1 MRGRW
6 HVCYGSI
13 IIECCSI
20 ILYLLLIFLSYLS
33 ILQSTASTNVNSSKY
48 TSMDS
53 STASGGIELKDK
65 PKSFVDPD
73 VSEVKTTLD
82 DDDDDEPTK
91 EAVA

>member
-1 MRGRW
+1 MFN
-6 HVCYGSI
+6 
-13 IIECCSI
+13 CSI
-20 ILYLLLIFLSYLS
+20 ILYLLLLFLPYLS
-33 ILQSTASTNVNSSKY
+33 ILQSTASINVNSV
-48 TSMDS
+48 DS
-53 STASGGIELKDK
+53 STGGIELKDK

>member
-1 MRGRW
+1 MFN
-6 HVCYGSI
+6 
-13 IIECCSI
+13 CSI
-20 ILYLLLIFLSYLS
+20 ILYLLLLFLPYLS
-33 ILQSTASTNVNSSKY
+33 ILQSTASINVNSSKY
-48 TSMDS
+48 TSVDS
-53 STASGGIELKDK
+53 STGGIELKDK